1 MKTSRGTYSE
11 FEESC
16 IDDCCACMCSI
27 CLQGSHTRHLQ
38 ANVCCGEQALW
49 REHAALAQK
58 LSKKISTRHG
68 AADKRRAC
76 AIAGGMVA
84 VADDSDQR
92 AVLAGLHAHPWEVH
106 LRSLV

>member
-1 MKTSRGTYSE
+1 MIAAPACASSACRAHTRGTCRPMYAVVRTVSE
-11 FEESC
+11 
-16 IDDCCACMCSI
+16 
-27 CLQGSHTRHLQ
+27 Q
-38 ANVCCGEQALW
+38 VLW

-58 LSKKISTRHG
+58 LSKTISTRHG

-84 VADDSDQR
+84 VADYSDQR
-92 AVLAGLHAHPWEVH
+92 AVLAGSHAHPWEVH

>member
-1 MKTSRGTYSE
+1 M
-11 FEESC
+11 
-16 IDDCCACMCSI
+16 IAAPACAPSACRA
-27 CLQGSHTRHLQ
+27 HTRDTCRPMY
-38 ANVCCGEQALW
+38 AVVRTAGEQVLW

-84 VADDSDQR
+84 VADYNDQR